1 MQKAVVVE
9 GSRWKPNTKQQLS
22 TQRSAEDSRK
32 MAPPDRHGDYDLPDL
47 LERFSST
54 LRKLLYRKPGPCVH
68 NAHEQYIYKLKEIDT
83 EENHYNVFHYNAIS
97 YNHNQAKK
105 YSRASMAR
113 TLMALLPRLFR
124 TRS

>member
-1 MQKAVVVE
+1 MKCQVQKTVVIG
-9 GSRWKPNTKQQLS
+9 GSRRKPNTKQQLS

-68 NAHEQYIYKLKEIDT
+68 NAREQYIYKLKEINMEDY
-83 EENHYNVFHYNAIS
+83 HYNVLHSNNS
-97 YNHNQAKK
+97 LLNHTHTKEYKAEHLGD
-105 YSRASMAR
+105 YM
-113 TLMALLPRLFR
+113 LCLV
-124 TRS
+124 